1 MDELWALPAESAH
14 TWLYPL
20 RARLLASPAASPSVP
35 ADSGPSYR
43 RCEGIAVIDISG
55 VITRH
60 SERGIWGER
69 LTQGQDEILRAV
81 AAAQDDPEVRALF
94 FRINSPGGVVAGTK
108 ELADA
113 IAAGPKP
120 AGAYADGQATSAAF
134 WLASATGRIYAP
146 ATAMLGSVGV
156 ISEVVSL
163 SGYLRRQGID
173 VQLLAAGKWKTAG
186 HRAEPLDEDRRAYL
200 QQHVDAMHAIFRD
213 DVARHLGI
221 EQSPAWT
228 DAQIFLAPAALRLGL
243 IRAVAR
249 DFGHALQLFQ
259 EAIMDNI
266 SQTGATTGTTPATP
280 VPADA
285 QLTREE
291 LAAKAPDLLQ
301 ALLNEGRAQA
311 LHDTRQDRAAAHTDG
326 VETALAAM
334 SVCCDADTVARVRV
348 LLGKASALGLSPEQ
362 MRGLPSL
369 LPAASSPDAG
379 RDSRRD
385 ILAALQQGQSAP
397 LPTGGAPAQQ
407 AKSSLVADAERLAA
421 GREEVRA

>member
-20 RARLLASPAASPSVP
+20 RARILSPSASSSPAFAAAETETPP
-35 ADSGPSYR
+35 YGRYN
-43 RCEGIAVIDISG
+43 GIAVIPVTG
-55 VITRH
+55 VITRQC
-60 SERGIWGER
+60 ERGLFGER

-81 AAAQDDPEVRALF
+81 ETARTDPEVRALF

-200 QQHVDAMHAIFRD
+200 QQHVDAMHAIFRA

-221 EQSPAWT
+221 EQNPEWT

-259 EAIMDNI
+259 EAIMNNI
-266 SQTGATTGTTPATP
+266 SQTGATTGTTP

-407 AKSSLVADAERLAA
+407 VKSSLVADAERLAA